1 MRNHFLRS
9 VRSSRLVTDN
19 LKLHL
24 DPDDSNSYSGSG
36 STYTNLASGV
46 GNGTISGP
54 SYTAASSGDPG
65 YFYFDGTATQH
76 SDNDACIH
84 FSAYDFGTAITVF
97 TFIRPEE
104 KSTTYKIGSLFSNC
118 GSGGTQDGV
127 NFYVNSWNSSN
138 RKLTNDC
145 GNGSSGTSLLS
156 ADNIITYNQWSAAT
170 FIYDKSANIARTYH
184 NTTEVA
190 EDTST
195 TIDAD
200 LNLDFSIGDFEPSW
214 VIPMDYK
221 GRIGIYLIYNRALT
235 AAEVTQNYNHFKNR
249 YI

>member
-9 VRSSRLVTDN
+9 VQSSRLVTSG

-36 STYTNLASGV
+36 TTYTNLASGV
-46 GNGTISGP
+46 GNGTINGP

-65 YFYFDGTATQH
+65 YFNFHGNSTWG
-76 SDNDACIH
+76 NVDASIN

-97 TFIRPEE
+97 VFIRPEE
-104 KSTTYKIGSLFSNC
+104 KSTTYKIGSIFSNA
-118 GSGGTQDGV
+118 GSGGYRDGV
-127 NFYVNSWNSSN
+127 NFYINSWNSSN
-138 RKLTNDC
+138 RKLSLEF
-145 GNGSSGTSLLS
+145 GNGSSGAALQS
-156 ADNIITYNQWSAAT
+156 ADNIITYNQWSSAT

-190 EDTST
+190 ESTSA
-195 TIDAD
+195 TIDAN
-200 LNLDFSIGDFEPSW
+200 LNQAFAIGNFEPAFT
-214 VIPMDYK
+214 IAMDYK
-221 GRIGIYLIYNRALT
+221 GRMGIYLIYNKALS